1 MIEEIGMPRRDES
14 AGTTRRT
21 LLQAVVGG
29 AGAVAVIGLGVRDA
43 HAAKV
48 AQTAVSYSMEPNGT
62 HICKSCNLFVA
73 PNACKQVDGVINPTG
88 HCKIGVWK
96 D

>member
-1 MIEEIGMPRRDES
+1 MTEENGKPCRGNGAD
-14 AGTTRRT
+14 TTRRT
-21 LLQAVVGG
+21 LLQAAVGG
-29 AGAVAVIGLGVRDA
+29 AGAVALLGLGVRGA

-48 AQTAVSYSMEPNGT
+48 AQSAVNYSLEPNGT
-62 HICKSCNLFVA
+62 HICKNCNFFIA
-73 PNACKQVDGVINPTG
+73 PNSCKQVDGVINPNG